1 MNRKLAAVVGMTVC
15 GAALMV
21 STQAWAQETPDAR
34 LASENAVA
42 QMAGR
47 NDAEPQALLSV
58 AAKAAKAARSVT
70 RNLAGGDNVSPVT
83 VPDVP
88 VDRAFDQ

>member
-1 MNRKLAAVVGMTVC
+1 MNRKLAAVVGVTVC

-34 LASENAVA
+34 PASENVVA
-42 QMAGR
+42 QVAGR
-47 NDAEPQALLSV
+47 EDAEPQALLSV
-58 AAKAAKAARSVT
+58 AANAAKVARSVT
-70 RNLAGGDNVSPVT
+70 RNLAGGDNVPLVT

>member
-1 MNRKLAAVVGMTVC
+1 
-15 GAALMV
+15 MV

-34 LASENAVA
+34 PVSENAAV
-42 QMAGR
+42 QKRGR
-47 NDAEPQALLSV
+47 SGAEPQALLSV

-70 RNLAGGDNVSPVT
+70 RNLAGGDNLSSAT
-83 VPDVP
+83 VPDLP